1 MGEYRPSG
9 NAKAFCIMILAVV
22 FAIVVSLG
30 TVIAIVSRT
39 LPLFILLGVFSVFL
53 LAVGGLL
60 PRVFRNNKV
69 VISEDDIT
77 AIKGIINSR
86 TSYMLIDSVKSVTV
100 VVTPFGDRTGINFI
114 ILNAMGARL
123 VLSFLTKTD
132 CLKIAAHIDRKI
144 KARR

>member
-1 MGEYRPSG
+1 M
-9 NAKAFCIMILAVV
+9 
-22 FAIVVSLG
+22 
-30 TVIAIVSRT
+30 
-39 LPLFILLGVFSVFL
+39 
-53 LAVGGLL
+53 GGLL

>member
-39 LPLFILLGVFSVFL
+39 LPLFILFGVFSVFL